1 MLQSIRYIYPHYFIT
16 ERCQHLQHAA
26 RVSLFVIVK
35 YQTCD
40 VLGVKVDVHLLVLQ
54 NITFFVCHC
63 HACMHYAGRKTFEAG
78 EE

>member
-1 MLQSIRYIYPHYFIT
+1 MLQSIISIFHHRKVSAF
-16 ERCQHLQHAA
+16 AA
-26 RVSLFVIVK
+26 CSTCIVIVI
-35 YQTCD
+35 YLTSD
-40 VLGVKVDVHLLVLQ
+40 VLGVKVDIHLLVLQ